1 MKTMLNPELLNGRSE
16 ATHFVAGPICSSGGG
31 GRHRDEAVAFVVLL
45 RRLHDGSGEADAAAD
60 GAATGYASP
69 LHGQG
74 RS

>member
-16 ATHFVAGPICSSGGG
+16 ATHFVAGPICSSG